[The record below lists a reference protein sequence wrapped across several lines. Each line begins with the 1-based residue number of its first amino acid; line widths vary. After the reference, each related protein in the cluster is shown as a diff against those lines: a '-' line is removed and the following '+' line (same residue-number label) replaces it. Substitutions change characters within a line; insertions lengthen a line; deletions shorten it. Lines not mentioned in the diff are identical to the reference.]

1 MSFEVP
7 QMKTMTIRNVPPD
20 LAAAL
25 DGERRRRG
33 LSLNRTVLELMRQ
46 ALGLGEDG
54 PHSNG
59 LRQMAGTW
67 SEAEFRQF
75 EKNAAPFARID
86 DEIWR

>member
-1 MSFEVP
+1 
-7 QMKTMTIRNVPPD
+7 MKTMTIRNVPPD

-46 ALGLGEDG
+46 ALGLGEG
-54 PHSNG
+54 RPHSNG
-59 LRQMAGTW
+59 LRHMAGTW

-75 EKNAAPFARID
+75 EKNVAPFARID

>member
-1 MSFEVP
+1 
-7 QMKTMTIRNVPPD
+7 MKTLTIRNVPPD

-59 LRQMAGTW
+59 LRHMAGTW
-67 SEAEFRQF
+67 NEAEFRQF
-75 EKNAAPFARID
+75 EKHVALFARID
-86 DEIWR
+86 DELWR

>member
-1 MSFEVP
+1 
-7 QMKTMTIRNVPPD
+7 MKTLTIRNVPPD

-25 DGERRRRG
+25 DGERHRRG

-46 ALGLGEDG
+46 ALGLDG
-54 PHSNG
+54 DRAHSNG

-75 EKNAAPFARID
+75 EKNAAPFTRLD
-86 DEIWR
+86 DELWH

>member
-1 MSFEVP
+1 
-7 QMKTMTIRNVPPD
+7 MKTMTIRNVPPD

-46 ALGLGEDG
+46 ALGLGEDR

-59 LRQMAGTW
+59 LRHMAGTW

-75 EKNAAPFARID
+75 EKNVAPFARID

>member
-1 MSFEVP
+1 
-7 QMKTMTIRNVPPD
+7 MKTLTIRNVPPD

-46 ALGLGEDG
+46 ALNLEGDR
-54 PHSNG
+54 PNSNG

-75 EKNAAPFARID
+75 EKNVAPFARID
-86 DEIWR
+86 DEIWH